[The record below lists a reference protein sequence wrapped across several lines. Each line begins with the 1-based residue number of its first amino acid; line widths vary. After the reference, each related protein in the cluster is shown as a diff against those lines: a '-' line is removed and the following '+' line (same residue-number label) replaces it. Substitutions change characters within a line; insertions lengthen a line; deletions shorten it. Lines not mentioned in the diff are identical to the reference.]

1 MFTEKMHS
9 CQNNLEKSY
18 TEEKLSVRLMVIHYL
33 QIVHLMQQKISL
45 TVTEVK
51 IVRKGF
57 VET

>member
-33 QIVHLMQQKISL
+33 QIVHLMRQKISL

>member
-45 TVTEVK
+45 TVTELK